1 MMKGKGRLIAIILGV
16 MVIVAIIV
24 ILLRSCGS
32 KEPASSSVL
41 SPTSTTAPANTLKPA
56 PSSTIP
62 VSTTAMFN
70 QATSTSTTSNTVQVP
85 SSTVPPA
92 PSVTQTPT
100 STTIAT
106 TTTSSLPSPT
116 PSPSPTQSP
125 TPSPTPTIPN
135 LTGPWT
141 FTFKIIAATGVC
153 GGDVG
158 SVSADQIQIT
168 QNGDAVTLSGFQH
181 SPANQL
187 TGKFIRPPSALSAD
201 HWVIQVS
208 GSYPEDGGI
217 TNSSQTFVINSANDM
232 SGEESW
238 DWSGGG
244 GSCPGGKATVT
255 ATRS

>member
-1 MMKGKGRLIAIILGV
+1 MKGKGR
-16 MVIVAIIV
+16 IIV
-24 ILLRSCGS
+24 IILIVIVIAAIIIILVRSCGS
-32 KEPASSSVL
+32 SEPVGSGSVSS
-41 SPTSTTAPANTLKPA
+41 TSTALAAGTVKPV
-56 PSSTIP
+56 PSSTIL
-62 VSTTAMFN
+62 VSTTAMSN
-70 QATSTSTTSNTVQVP
+70 QSTSSMTSTAVAVPSTTAL
-85 SSTVPPA
+85 PA
-92 PSVTQTPT
+92 PSVTQSPT
-100 STTIAT
+100 ASTIAT
-106 TTTSSLPSPT
+106 IATLPLPSPT

-135 LTGPWT
+135 ITGPWT
-141 FTFKIIAATGVC
+141 FTFKITAATGVC

-168 QNGDAVTLSGFQH
+168 QNGDSVTLSGFQH

-187 TGKFIRPPSALSAD
+187 TGKFIRPPSAVSAD

-244 GSCPGGKATVT
+244 GSCPGGKAAVT